1 MEKADEQLELILSIP
16 NVELY
21 SIVKSEKKLK
31 EKGVLNLYNIS
42 SQKSI
47 ILILNEF
54 KYVLNEQIPFMVN
67 DEEEVVRRYAF
78 PYLDSNIGITFSSDT
93 PQELIDLFET
103 ILSEHTNFVCPTN
116 PNYKEEKLEEKT
128 DDGNKEVKV
137 HEKSKKISEKIA
149 QGGDKIKDGLI
160 KTGNYLSTQI
170 QKGGQYLKKK
180 VKKNKVETKIKEDT
194 QGKVKFA
201 KEVSNSV
208 LMYTRA
214 QIEALIVLS
223 KNIGKEIAK
232 NIGKSDTGKKITS
245 HKNYEDALKI
255 GGASIHAL
263 AAVYDGLSEAIFIM
277 ARGAKDAGTEIV
289 EKKYGKEAAEVIK
302 DGLDT
307 VGNVGYLTK
316 VFKDVAIKQIEKSTE
331 VKPKEVKK

>member
-1 MEKADEQLELILSIP
+1 MEKADEQLELILSLP
-16 NVELY
+16 DVELY

-42 SQKSI
+42 SQKFI

-67 DEEEVVRRYAF
+67 DEAEEIRRYAF
-78 PYLDSNIGITFSSDT
+78 PYLDSNIGLTLPVQT
-93 PQELIDLFET
+93 PQDLIDLFET
-103 ILSEHTNFVCPTN
+103 ILSEHTNFVCPSN
-116 PNYKEEKLEEKT
+116 PNYKEEKLQEKT
-128 DDGNKEVKV
+128 DDGNKDVKV
-137 HEKSKKISEKIA
+137 HEKSKNISAKIA

-160 KTGNYLSTQI
+160 KTGTYLSAQI

-180 VKKNKVETKIKEDT
+180 IKKNKVETKIKEDT
-194 QGKVKFA
+194 QGKVKFV
-201 KEVSNSV
+201 KEASKAV

-232 NIGKSDTGKKITS
+232 NIEKSDTGKKISS

-255 GGASIHAL
+255 GGASIHVL
-263 AAVYDGLSEAIFIM
+263 AAVYDGLFEAIFIM
-277 ARGAKDAGTEIV
+277 ARGAKDASTEIV
-289 EKKYGKEAAEVIK
+289 EKKYGKEAAVVMK

-307 VGNVGYLTK
+307 VGNVGYLTRA
-316 VFKDVAIKQIEKSTE
+316 FKDVAVQQIEQSTA
-331 VKPKEVKK
+331 VKQKEVKK